1 MHCWSLDPTDAKPLF
16 SCRFHDGRVN
26 GIVYHILFDL
36 IFSVGHDDVLHVSRL
51 TSDALMGGIEAIA
64 AFKVEGNT
72 RLSTLCIVSESP
84 SDYKLGSGSTDGRVI
99 IIQVTASENNIF
111 IAEGDTLEV
120 DGNPMI
126 YSLCIRSAPSNVV
139 CSPSILVGHANG
151 LIEWDLS

>member
-1 MHCWSLDPTDAKPLF
+1 M
-16 SCRFHDGRVN
+16 
-26 GIVYHILFDL
+26 
-36 IFSVGHDDVLHVSRL
+36 LHVSRL

-84 SDYKLGSGSTDGRVI
+84 SDYKLGSISTDGRVI
-99 IIQVTASENNIF
+99 TIQVTASEDNIF